1 LLGAILTH
9 FNGTCRVQPNANASC
24 HANYVINTALADG
37 DELQFLSAQGHKL
50 REVPPYADVR
60 AVEVELSAAR
70 LPERQRLLARSTL
83 PQLPAPR
90 LVAPPA
96 APAGGNPGDI
106 SSGQQDRA
114 RGSASAGTKLDTW
127 LLPEL
132 WLPPRDAARAGDAG
146 SAAAEA
152 PAVAGALGSAH
163 WLAGAVRRQ
172 RPAAVLCLP
181 AA

>member
-1 LLGAILTH
+1 
-9 FNGTCRVQPNANASC
+9 
-24 HANYVINTALADG
+24 
-37 DELQFLSAQGHKL
+37 
-50 REVPPYADVR
+50 VPPYADVR

-96 APAGGNPGDI
+96 APADDGPPAISGGL
-106 SSGQQDRA
+106 QDRV
-114 RGSASAGTKLDTW
+114 RGSASAGTTKLDTW

-132 WLPPRDAARAGDAG
+132 WLPARDAARAGDPG

-152 PAVAGALGSAH
+152 PAVVAGLGSAH

-172 RPAAVLCLP
+172 RTAAVLCLP